1 MPLFNELSINGSG
14 LHAYRKWMDAI
25 SDNIANINTTSAT
38 NEDAFRERFVQVQSA
53 NVNRTGGGVV
63 VNQIRYGSGE
73 GRIVNQP
80 ENPIADAEGNVK
92 LPNIDLAS
100 QMTSLIVAQRAYQ
113 ANVQAIER
121 ARNAY
126 QQALTLGK

>member
-1 MPLFNELSINGSG
+1 MPIFNELSISGSG

-25 SDNIANINTTSAT
+25 SDNIANINTTSPT
-38 NEDAFRERFVQVQSA
+38 NMDSFRERFVQVQSA

-63 VNQIRYGSGE
+63 VNQVRYGDGE
-73 GRIVNQP
+73 GRVVYQP
-80 ENPIADAEGNVK
+80 DNPIADAEGNVK
-92 LPNIDLAS
+92 LPSIDLAT
-100 QMTSLIVAQRAYQ
+100 QMTNMIVAQRAYQ